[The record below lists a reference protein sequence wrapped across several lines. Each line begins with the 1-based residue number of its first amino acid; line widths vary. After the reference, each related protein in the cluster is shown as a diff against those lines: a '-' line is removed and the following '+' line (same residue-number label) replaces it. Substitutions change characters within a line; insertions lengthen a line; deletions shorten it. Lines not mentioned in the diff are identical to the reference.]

1 VAGKCFDRV
10 VALWWQLVTRGVSE
24 LERFAVGAS
33 EGIGERVESEVASEG
48 KSGHNIGR
56 SDECVCGG
64 VSIITA
70 GEVAIVRGD
79 NLGQG

>member
-1 VAGKCFDRV
+1 
-10 VALWWQLVTRGVSE
+10 
-24 LERFAVGAS
+24 
-33 EGIGERVESEVASEG
+33 
-48 KSGHNIGR
+48 
-56 SDECVCGG
+56 VCGG